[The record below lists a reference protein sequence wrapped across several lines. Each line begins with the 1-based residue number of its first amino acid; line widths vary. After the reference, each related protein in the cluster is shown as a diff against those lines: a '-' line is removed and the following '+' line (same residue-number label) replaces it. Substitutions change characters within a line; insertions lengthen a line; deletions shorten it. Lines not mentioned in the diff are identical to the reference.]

1 MKLFFLEKSPEE
13 KTMDL
18 VVVNG
23 LDPNFFSN

>member
-1 MKLFFLEKSPEE
+1 MKLFFFEKSPEE

-23 LDPNFFSN
+23 LDPKVFK

>member
-1 MKLFFLEKSPEE
+1 MIFFFFEKSPEE

-23 LDPNFFSN
+23 LDPKVFK